1 MNEQQ
6 VILGVVFTTLLLL
19 LLVAGIFIAIYIAG
33 RQKMQ
38 QEIKLTQMELQFEQE
53 MRKAETEI
61 GEHTMQ
67 QVGHELHDN
76 IGHLLTCIRVTME
89 NNAYDSDQ
97 AKAAYQ
103 PIEGYLTE
111 AHEQVRLL
119 SRSLNRDFIGEQGLF
134 SAIDMEVDRLNKLG
148 RLTIVV
154 SGAKPAQ
161 KPDKN
166 KQLLLFRIF
175 QEIMTNALKHSQASN
190 VRVQWS
196 MPDGTYLGI
205 EDDGKGFEQENI
217 INSPR
222 ASGLRNIIKRAELA
236 GFECTINSSPGAGC
250 SFRFRPAAT
259 NTK

>member
-38 QEIKLTQMELQFEQE
+38 QEIKLTQMALQFEQE

-89 NNAYDSDQ
+89 NNAYDNDD
-97 AKAAYQ
+97 AKTAYQ
-103 PIEGYLTE
+103 PIEGYLTD

-119 SRSLNRDFIGEQGLF
+119 SRSLNRDFIGALGLYG
-134 SAIDMEVDRLNKLG
+134 AIGQEAERLNKLG
-148 RLTIVV
+148 RLNIEVT
-154 SGAKPAQ
+154 GEKPGL
-161 KPDKN
+161 KLDKN

-175 QEIMTNALKHSQASN
+175 QEIMTNALKHSQAKN
-190 VRVQWS
+190 VHVRWDL
-196 MPDGTYLGI
+196 PDGAFLGI
-205 EDDGKGFEQENI
+205 EDDGRGFEQESI

-236 GFECTINSSPGAGC
+236 GFTCSIHSAPGAGC
-250 SFRFRPAAT
+250 RYRFRPAA
-259 NTK
+259 

>member
-38 QEIKLTQMELQFEQE
+38 QEIKLTQMALQFEQE

-89 NNAYDSDQ
+89 NNAYDNDD
-97 AKAAYQ
+97 AKTAYR
-103 PIEGYLTE
+103 PIEGYLTD

-119 SRSLNRDFIGEQGLF
+119 SRSLNRDFIGALGLYG
-134 SAIDMEVDRLNKLG
+134 AIGQEAERLNKLG
-148 RLTIVV
+148 RLNIEVT
-154 SGAKPAQ
+154 GEKPGL
-161 KPDKN
+161 KLDKN

-175 QEIMTNALKHSQASN
+175 QEIMTNALKHSQAKN
-190 VRVQWS
+190 VRVQWDL
-196 MPDGTYLGI
+196 PDGTFLGI
-205 EDDGKGFEQENI
+205 EDDGRGFEQENI

-236 GFECTINSSPGAGC
+236 GFTCSIQSSPGAGC
-250 SFRFRPAAT
+250 RYRFRTAA
-259 NTK
+259 